1 MKREKRPLFRS
12 IFAACLLCISRLYR
26 TSIDVICHMQQR
38 KIPQRGRASERKPS
52 FMEGACER
60 GGERASDERRK
71 GRLLQLVGRPN
82 RRSRHAA
89 RPLSPFPPLP
99 LSLSR
104 FLARGTL
111 GASRHHTAP
120 CLPPSSVVVG
130 AFPIQSMRR
139 PHCGDRRG
147 PASHLACRGWTS
159 AGEQCGGLSPRH
171 VRGRQRPTSLSQP
184 DMEGGEEEW
193 AALPPSPLYLSPRL
207 FPYVLRLLFFPA
219 VAAAVAWLRKKSF
232 SAQAKHGP
240 IWLPRPM
247 HKAMTQQGTPCVMS
261 TFIWNSI
268 ICNMYWV
275 AQNLGK

>member
-1 MKREKRPLFRS
+1 MR
-12 IFAACLLCISRLYR
+12 A
-26 TSIDVICHMQQR
+26 
-38 KIPQRGRASERKPS
+38 RGRAGERRTT
-52 FMEGACER
+52 EGASSPVSWSPQPPQPPRCSPALSLPPSAALSL
-60 GGERASDERRK
+60 AS
-71 GRLLQLVGRPN
+71 
-82 RRSRHAA
+82 SHAA
-89 RPLSPFPPLP
+89 HLERVD
-99 LSLSR
+99 
-104 FLARGTL
+104 
-111 GASRHHTAP
+111 TAP
-120 CLPPSSVVVG
+120 HLPPSSVVVG

-268 ICNMYWV
+268 IRNMYWV